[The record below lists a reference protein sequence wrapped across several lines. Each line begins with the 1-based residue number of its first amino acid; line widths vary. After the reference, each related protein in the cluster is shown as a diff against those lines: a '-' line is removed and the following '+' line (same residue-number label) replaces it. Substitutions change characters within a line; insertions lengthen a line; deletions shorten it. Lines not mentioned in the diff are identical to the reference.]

1 MLPFYEVQ
9 EHRIKMG
16 PLRPSFYFP
25 AHLHVECEMIWVRR
39 GYMRMRADEIAYTIG
54 EGEVFLIAPN
64 EVHAYDSSSADV
76 EGRLL
81 MFHPEEVGALP
92 WNLLRTRPRH
102 PLIAAQ
108 EVPERLW
115 QALDW
120 LEEERN
126 EDCEQAMRSLLTL
139 MMGKLYPLTQ
149 PEPTKVS
156 QEQDL
161 IRRALT
167 RIHETYQED
176 LAQEDLAHELGVT
189 HWYLSHLFNSHLKM
203 GYRTYVNALRVEQAK
218 RLLVSTDM
226 PITEIVYQCGFNS
239 QSCFNRAFRSW
250 FHTTPRAMREEEKK
264 AKNF

>member
-1 MLPFYEVQ
+1 M
-9 EHRIKMG
+9 
-16 PLRPSFYFP
+16 
-25 AHLHVECEMIWVRR
+25 
-39 GYMRMRADEIAYTIG
+39 
-54 EGEVFLIAPN
+54 
-64 EVHAYDSSSADV
+64 
-76 EGRLL
+76 

-108 EVPERLW
+108 KVPERLW

-126 EDCEQAMRSLLTL
+126 ENCEQAMRSLLTL

-149 PEPTKVS
+149 PEATQVS